1 MGLAIIIGNLISRNV
16 PPGFPPA
23 GSDEIVTELGVQ
35 MVTETGSNDL
45 ITEY

>member
-23 GSDEIVTELGVQ
+23 GSDEIVTETGVQ